1 MTPTEYLSFAFSAQN
16 TSAVVG
22 LVLIIFVAVCTL
34 GGIGAGWRR
43 GLFRQ
48 ILHTV
53 SVAVSFVASFM
64 LTRTATLQ
72 IGPEFSKTS
81 PEEMASALL
90 ANGIIDEPTANILSN
105 VDSAAV
111 EAVITLL
118 FSTLFASVI
127 FVVCYLAVSIFVKL
141 IYFIISRFIPKH
153 KKLSTRIPSVL
164 LAVCES
170 FIAASLILTPFVAVV
185 DICDGFTTALTE
197 EGEGDSELCA
207 FLESEINIH
216 KSSPVIMGAKLV
228 GADDI
233 ATAFATVTDGESAHD
248 MREELYT
255 GITIYANITELEGIN
270 WQELNAG
277 TKASINHL
285 ISSLTDSE
293 FYATITASLLHTVA
307 ASIEDGYIAIE
318 AEEPFADFFAEVV
331 GVFTGCTKDTVKND
345 VNTFKDVYFVLSDRG
360 VLVAMSDSTDSLTDA
375 LVATNSKG
383 ETVINEVIGILKAGG
398 ERTKPII
405 TTLTKLSVAVIA
417 DNLGLDENTAE
428 LYDNVKDSLNTLLS
442 EMPDKESFDDPA
454 EYKEEVSDQISKALA
469 DNGIELEE
477 NITDGIADYYINSG
491 LDEYENL
498 GDDEINDI
506 ILSYYDA
513 YLKSLETPENPQ

>member
-1 MTPTEYLSFAFSAQN
+1 MTPTEYLSFAFSAQS

-22 LVLIIFVAVCTL
+22 LVLILFVAVCTL

-53 SVAVSFVASFM
+53 SVAISFFAAFF
-64 LTRTATLQ
+64 LTNTVIDQ
-72 IGPEFSKTS
+72 IRAELANISSEEF
-81 PEEMASALL
+81 AAALL
-90 ANGIIDEPTANILSN
+90 QNGFIDEPTANILSN
-105 VDSAAV
+105 VDSAAID
-111 EAVITLL
+111 AIITLL
-118 FSTLFASVI
+118 ATTLASLLI
-127 FVVCYLAVSIFVKL
+127 FVLTYLAISIPVKV

-153 KKLSTRIPSVL
+153 KKLSTRIPSII
-164 LAVCES
+164 LAVAEG
-170 FIAASLILTPFVAVV
+170 FVAASLVLTPAVAVV
-185 DICDGFTTALTE
+185 DLCDGFTTALTE
-197 EGEGDSELCA
+197 EGKGDNELTE
-207 FLESEINIH
+207 FINSEINIH
-216 KSSPVIMGAKLV
+216 ASNPVIMGAKLV

-255 GITIYANITELEGIN
+255 GVTIYANITELDGIN

-285 ISSLTDSE
+285 ISTITDSE
-293 FYATITASLLHTVA
+293 FYSTIAASLLHTVA

-331 GVFTGCTKDTVKND
+331 GVFSGCTKDTVKND
-345 VNTFKDVYFVLSDRG
+345 INTFRDVYFVLSDRG
-360 VLVAMSDSTDSLTDA
+360 VIVAMSDSTDSLTDA

-405 TTLTKLSVAVIA
+405 TTLTKLSVAVLA

-442 EMPDKESFDDPA
+442 DIPDKESFDNPE
-454 EYKEEVSDQISKALA
+454 EYKAEVSDQISKALA

-477 NITDGIADYYINSG
+477 EITDGIADYYIESG

-513 YLKSLETPENPQ
+513 YLKFLETGENPL